1 MTSFCMLSP
10 LFKNLG
16 MSGIR
21 HGPSPW
27 RSAGPKI
34 SSKESQENFIR
45 TVRLPR
51 EGRRAVRARSL
62 RRGLGIHVDDLDAAV
77 DRVHRRIGI
86 LRLVLAIADG
96 DEIAAGDAEFADQ
109 IALDGIGAA
118 FGQAE

>member
-77 DRVHRRIGI
+77 DRVHRRVGI
-86 LRLVLAIADG
+86 LWFALAIADSDQVG
-96 DEIAAGDAEFADQ
+96 AGDAELFREV
-109 IALDGIGAA
+109 ALDG
-118 FGQAE
+118 